1 MKHYINSRKLNGEEL
16 KDDSPIFANSEK
28 SNTKSQTHLSSKS
41 ARQIIFNILQKS
53 GIQRTKKRNRYDKAT
68 LYYVDRKTRYY
79 CKNCKTVLNTILTD
93 IVVGE
98 YEQKPEVKEMI
109 QGTQFKKSHLKEII
123 IF

>member
-53 GIQRTKKRNRYDKAT
+53 GIQRTKKGNRYDKAT
-68 LYYVDRKTRYY
+68 LYGFRKRF
-79 CKNCKTVLNTILTD
+79 NTVLKTNNDVNSNIAEKLMAHKNGLD
-93 IVVGE
+93 GN
-98 YEQKPEVKEMI
+98 YLKPTRNNVLLN
-109 QGTQFKKSHLKEII
+109 F
-123 IF
+123 